1 MPKSLTCYGFLGAD
15 AKGNFEN
22 SRRACQDISAYLMG
36 HADMASVHNETV
48 WKFITDHNEEE

>member
-48 WKFITDHNEEE
+48 WKFINDEE